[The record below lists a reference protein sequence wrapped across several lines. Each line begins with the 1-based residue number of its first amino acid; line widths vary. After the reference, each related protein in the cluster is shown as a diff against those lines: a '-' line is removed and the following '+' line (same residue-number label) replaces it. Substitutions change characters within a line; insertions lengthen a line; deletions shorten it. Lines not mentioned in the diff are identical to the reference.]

1 MQLLEAYYRDGY
13 VTDPSVP
20 SRIGPGH
27 KRHVIIF
34 ITKLDPYGCFRGPE
48 SLLGGSGCAAVGGLL

>member
-1 MQLLEAYYRDGY
+1 MQRLEAYYNRDGY

-34 ITKLDPYGCFRGPE
+34 ITKLEPHGCF
-48 SLLGGSGCAAVGGLL
+48 LFVLIY

>member
-20 SRIGPGH
+20 SRIAPGD
-27 KRHVIIF
+27 KRHVI
-34 ITKLDPYGCFRGPE
+34 TGAQPKAGT
-48 SLLGGSGCAAVGGLL
+48 GLKMQTVSVFFSTLHC